1 MWPYLF
7 AIMPPFALLLHPEVV
22 IYVVLDIFS
31 RCLEVNSAKGCH
43 TASFYE
49 NINSKTRVLVLET
62 TVIAMERSTVRW
74 KATIKITPEFDSS
87 ALLLEDP
94 GSNNQF

>member
-1 MWPYLF
+1 ME
-7 AIMPPFALLLHPEVV
+7 HPEVV
-22 IYVVLDIFS
+22 TYVVVDRFS
-31 RCLEVNSAKGCH
+31 RCLAVNSDKGCH

-74 KATIKITPEFDSS
+74 KATIKSTPGFDLS

-94 GSNNQF
+94 GTNNQS